1 MKLPNLLKSMIGFFY
16 GLLIVSRG
24 VMGVFLWLVHDIIK
38 LKRQKRPSLKECQ
51 TVLDWITTQNLP
63 LDMTHE
69 FQLPPHLANITTNG
83 KIQVI
88 HKTDDRYCLLLK
100 TYIGGKDNFE
110 GIFYCHPPVSEKVAV
125 IEDKTVIYIEG
136 KYCPEPF
143 FVRKRYDDN
152 YRFEVYFDLH

>member
-1 MKLPNLLKSMIGFFY
+1 MLKS
-16 GLLIVSRG
+16 LLIVSRG

-63 LDMTHE
+63 LDTTHE

-83 KIQVI
+83 KVQVL
-88 HKTDDRYCLLLK
+88 HTTDNYNCLLLK
-100 TYIGGKDNFE
+100 TYIGDNFE
-110 GIFYCHPPVSEKVAV
+110 GIFYCHPPLSERVTV
-125 IEDKTVIYIEG
+125 IEDKAVIYIEG

-143 FVRKRYDDN
+143 FVRKLSDDN
-152 YRFEVYFDLH
+152 CRFEVYFNLH